1 MILVGDH
8 LVHKMLLRTIK
19 LVKTGLSASFFLK
32 IPHNQAMFLLPVFF
46 FIGLVGCA
54 NPPEELVYSGE
65 VMGTTYQVKIV
76 TADKLLPRNTR
87 KLIDDQLQK
96 INKIFTTYNK
106 KSELMLFNDSLIN
119 QPQTVSPEM
128 IYVLSIAQDIFVLSD
143 GYFDPTVSSL
153 VDLWGFGPQKSKD
166 VVPSR
171 ELIDNLLPFIGF
183 DKLAIDKKKYLATRL
198 GDIKIDLSAI
208 AKGYAADTVAELLN
222 SLGAKNYLIEVGG
235 ELRIQGERLDGKSW
249 RIAIEKPSFMQDGV
263 QQVIQIKD
271 SGVATSGDYRN
282 YFEKNGKRYS
292 HTIDPRTGY
301 PITHKLAS
309 ATVIAKNAAEADAL
323 ATVMMVLGPE
333 KALVLAEDNSIP
345 AYFLVKR
352 LDSFDV
358 VYSSA
363 FSPYL
368 LGE

>member
-1 MILVGDH
+1 MILVDND
-8 LVHKMLLRTIK
+8 LVHKMSPSTIK
-19 LVKTGLSASFFLK
+19 LIRTGLSASFLLK
-32 IPHNQAMFLLPVFF
+32 ILHNKVIFLLPAFF
-46 FIGLVGCA
+46 FIGLVGCV
-54 NPPEELVYSGE
+54 NHPEELVYSGE
-65 VMGTTYQVKIV
+65 VMGTTYQVKMV
-76 TADKLLPRNTR
+76 AVDKLLPENTR

-96 INKIFTTYNK
+96 INKIFTTYDK
-106 KSELMLFNDSLIN
+106 KSELMLLNASSIN
-119 QPQTVSPEM
+119 QPQAVSPEM
-128 IYVLSIAQDIFVLSD
+128 IDVLSIAQDIFVLSD
-143 GYFDPTVSSL
+143 GYFDPTVASL

-166 VVPSR
+166 IIPSH
-171 ELIDNLLPFIGF
+171 ELIDSLLPFVGF
-183 DKLAIDKKKYLATRL
+183 DKLAIDKQKYLATRL
-198 GDIKIDLSAI
+198 DDIKIDLSAV
-208 AKGYAADTVAELLN
+208 AKGYAVDTVAELLN
-222 SLGAKNYLIEVGG
+222 SLGVRNYLIEVGG
-235 ELRIQGERLDGKSW
+235 ELRIQGERPDGKSW

-301 PITHKLAS
+301 PITHNLAS
-309 ATVIAKNAAEADAL
+309 VTVIAESAAKADAL

-333 KALVLAEDNSIP
+333 KALALAENNSLP
-345 AYFLVKR
+345 AYFLVKK

-358 VYSSA
+358 VYSSY